1 VLSEWDI
8 KQLVREARAVTM
20 VKHPN
25 VMEMFAY
32 HRGERAVSILE
43 SVHID

>member
-1 VLSEWDI
+1 MLSEWDI

-32 HRGERAVSILE
+32 HRGERAVFIVG
-43 SVHID
+43 SVPSD